1 MVTHGEKPWV
11 KVAEMNEK
19 FGRFVVEPLP
29 KGYGSTLGNPLRR
42 ILLSSLSGAAI
53 TAVKIE
59 GVSHEFSTM
68 PGIVEDVLHILLNLK
83 EVVIKSHSEEAKT
96 ITIKAKGEGVVK
108 AGDIEHDA
116 EIEIVNPDQKIATID
131 GNGKLNIEMI
141 VERGKGYVTSEKNKK
156 TSLPVGF
163 IPTDS
168 IFTPVMKVNLA
179 TEEVRVG
186 QEINYDRLVLS
197 VWTNGSVNPDAAV
210 KESAN
215 ILAKHVE
222 LFVHLG
228 EKVEILGIGP
238 EKKDEIGEG
247 ILEMNV
253 EDLELSARSL
263 NCLKNAGLNTV
274 GELIANSL
282 SDLMKFKNF
291 GAKSL
296 DEVQEKLTEYKLTL
310 KGERGA

>member
-96 ITIKAKGEGVVK
+96 ITIKAKGEGIVK

-131 GNGKLNIEMI
+131 GNGKLAIEFI
-141 VERGKGYVTSEKNKK
+141 VERGRGFIPAARNKK
-156 TSLPVGF
+156 PNLPVGF

-168 IFTPVMKVNLA
+168 IFTPVLKVNLA
-179 TEEVRVG
+179 QEEVRVG
-186 QEINYDRLVLS
+186 QEINYDRLVMS
-197 VWTNGSVNPDAAV
+197 VWTNGSLKPDEAV
-210 KESAN
+210 KESAK
-215 ILAKHVE
+215 ILARHVD

-228 EKVEILGIGP
+228 EKADFLG
-238 EKKDEIGEG
+238 
-247 ILEMNV
+247 L
-253 EDLELSARSL
+253 DLEKREEAPAQVMEMSVDDMEFSSRSL
-263 NCLKNAGLNTV
+263 NC
-274 GELIANSL
+274 
-282 SDLMKFKNF
+282 
-291 GAKSL
+291 
-296 DEVQEKLTEYKLTL
+296 
-310 KGERGA
+310 